1 MLKKLFQFSSNGHG
15 SVEAESEGVG
25 AANGASPI
33 APGDEWRQ
41 PLKGPD
47 FGPPR
52 TDPPGAVQKSTGF
65 EQIYQSAAVKPPR
78 AAYSILQVAEMTNSP
93 HLAGMAPEVRRCAL
107 LMALEAARMDPDQL
121 LQDAML
127 RQRALNDYEQA
138 EELRLK
144 DFEGATDREN
154 NLLQAE
160 VERLT
165 SQYMARIQANVDEV
179 AAAQDRFRAWQKR
192 KQQELQHISAAA
204 AICVPKGA
212 EAGSSST
219 SYTAV
224 LARCGVEQAAAGA
237 R

>member
-1 MLKKLFQFSSNGHG
+1 MFKRILHLSNGTD
-15 SVEAESEGVG
+15 
-25 AANGASPI
+25 ASPNNSQLSGDATAQPATSATRSDGSSGPVPSPTGI
-33 APGDEWRQ
+33 RIKSIGPLHSFEEVYKAAPAQ
-41 PLKGPD
+41 
-47 FGPPR
+47 PPR
-52 TDPPGAVQKSTGF
+52 MTYGILKVS
-65 EQIYQSAAVKPPR
+65 EMLNSA
-78 AAYSILQVAEMTNSP
+78 
-93 HLAGMAPEVRRCAL
+93 HLAGMSHESKRCSVM
-107 LMALEAARMDPDQL
+107 MAIEAAGIQVEDL

-127 RQRALNDYEQA
+127 RQRALNDYEQS

-144 DFEGATDREN
+144 DFEGTTDQEN

-165 SQYMARIQANVDEV
+165 SQYMARIQNNIDEV

-212 EAGSSST
+212 EPNGNNT

-224 LARCGVEQAAAGA
+224 LARVGVEQPAGA